1 MKRKE
6 VLLRIHRTLLA
17 RREAL
22 RSAIREQMEGM
33 RLSRGGADPADAASH
48 AAHEAVNSELVDLES
63 RELAQVERALE
74 KIRNGTY
81 GICEGCG
88 KKIQIARLNAL
99 PYSTYCIACQREYET
114 SSFGTTGL
122 TADWDRV
129 REFENRDSD
138 EDINLSDLEMDMTRS
153 G

>member
-22 RSAIREQMEGM
+22 RSTIREQMEGM
-33 RLSRGGADPADAASH
+33 RLGRGAADPADAASH
-48 AAHEAVNSELVDLES
+48 AAHDAVNSELVDLES

-88 KKIQIARLNAL
+88 KKIQLARLNAL
-99 PYSTYCIACQREYET
+99 PYSTYCIECQREFET
-114 SSFGTTGL
+114 SSLGTSGL
-122 TADWDRV
+122 NADWDRV
-129 REFENRDSD
+129 REFEQRDSD
-138 EDINLSDLEMDMTRS
+138 ESINLSDLEMDMTRS